1 MFYSVG
7 LYKMLLPKFSLFSE
21 PILRLD
27 SFPKKKKIWISKL
40 VFKHLNQKFD
50 NRSTHTGIGDQRPLL
65 SMCTFTRCWKL
76 RYVDNF
82 FHKFQRWKRAVL
94 ETMSIMQIL
103 VSGGLLPPLTS
114 SFVMKKDI
122 IKLRPC
128 SSFLLQK
135 VLSLLC

>member
-7 LYKMLLPKFSLFSE
+7 LYKMLLPKFSLFPK
-21 PILRLD
+21 PILRQD
-27 SFPKKKKIWISKL
+27 FFQKKKKKIWISKL
-40 VFKHLNQKFD
+40 VFKYLNQKFD
-50 NRSTHTGIGDQRPLL
+50 NRSTHTGIGDQWPLL

-76 RYVDNF
+76 RYVENF
-82 FHKFQRWKRAVL
+82 FHKFERWKRAIL

-128 SSFLLQK
+128 PSF
-135 VLSLLC
+135 